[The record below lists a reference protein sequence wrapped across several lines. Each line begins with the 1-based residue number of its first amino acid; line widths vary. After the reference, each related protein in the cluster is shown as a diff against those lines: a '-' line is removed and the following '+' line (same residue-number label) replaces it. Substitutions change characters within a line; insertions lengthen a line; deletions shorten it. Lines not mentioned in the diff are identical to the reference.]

1 MTLWMSAVN
10 QHNKLIKDSPLNAIK
25 ITDKQFS
32 AAGSFIA
39 NRPLLANTG
48 TVRKSELL

>member
-1 MTLWMSAVN
+1 MTRWMSAAN
-10 QHNKLIKDSPLNAIK
+10 QHNKIIKDSPLNAIK

-32 AAGSFIA
+32 ATGSFIA
-39 NRPLLANTG
+39 NCPLLANIG